1 MYHKKIP
8 VKNGIFPTVRKEDAH
23 KTSEHDKMKKKDGR
37 YKPAGGRMENRTRKM
52 SLVLLS
58 LAVLWTAAACSRPVG
73 LPRLEKDDVVV
84 AFGDS
89 ITYGVG
95 AAPQESYP
103 AVLERLIGRRV
114 VNAGVSGEVTAAGLA
129 RLPEVLERE
138 KPALVILCLGGN
150 DFLRRLDRKQA
161 ALNLRAM
168 VRLAR
173 EKGASVALLAVPA
186 LGLSVAPDPLYRDL
200 ASDLITPL
208 EEKTLSDILA
218 DRSLKADLIHPNAA
232 GYRRLAEAVRDLL
245 KKSGA
250 IE

>member
-1 MYHKKIP
+1 MNHQ
-8 VKNGIFPTVRKEDAH
+8 A
-23 KTSEHDKMKKKDGR
+23 
-37 YKPAGGRMENRTRKM
+37 RKM
-52 SLVLLS
+52 AVVLLA
-58 LAVLWTAAACSRPVG
+58 LAVLCAAAACSKSAG
-73 LPRLEKDDVVV
+73 LSRLEKDDVVV

-89 ITYGVG
+89 LTYGVG

-103 AVLERLIGRRV
+103 AVLENLIGRRV

-168 VRLAR
+168 VQLVR
-173 EKGASVALLAVPA
+173 EKNASVLLLAVPA

-200 ASDLITPL
+200 ASDLNTPL
-208 EEKTLSDILA
+208 EEETLSDILA
-218 DRSLKADLIHPNAA
+218 DRSLKSDLIHPNAA

-245 KKSGA
+245 KKNGA

>member
-1 MYHKKIP
+1 MNHQ
-8 VKNGIFPTVRKEDAH
+8 A
-23 KTSEHDKMKKKDGR
+23 
-37 YKPAGGRMENRTRKM
+37 RKM
-52 SLVLLS
+52 AVVLLA
-58 LAVLWTAAACSRPVG
+58 LAVLCAAAACSKSAG

-89 ITYGVG
+89 LTYGVG

-103 AVLERLIGRRV
+103 AVLENLIGRRV

-168 VRLAR
+168 VQFVR
-173 EKGASVALLAVPA
+173 EKNASVLLLAVPA

-200 ASDLITPL
+200 ASDLNTPL
-208 EEKTLSDILA
+208 EEETLSDILA
-218 DRSLKADLIHPNAA
+218 DRSLKSDLIHPNAA

-245 KKSGA
+245 KKNGA